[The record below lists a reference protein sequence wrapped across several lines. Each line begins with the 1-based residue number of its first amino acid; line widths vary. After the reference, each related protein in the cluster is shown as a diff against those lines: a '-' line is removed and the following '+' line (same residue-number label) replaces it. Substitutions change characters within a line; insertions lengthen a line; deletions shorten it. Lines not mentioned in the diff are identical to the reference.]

1 MLQNVVLPKLPLFL
15 SRKIVHDVFGGLSFS
30 SSNVPGPAHA
40 ISFANKTVSAC
51 RFLVCNIHPFISIC
65 SYNGYVNIALTADDE
80 ATPGVHLLP
89 KFYTRAL
96 VELGEEFGVEIP
108 PSLRAAS
115 T

>member
-1 MLQNVVLPKLPLFL
+1 MPRLPLSL

-40 ISFANKTVSAC
+40 ITFASRAVTAVRCA
-51 RFLVCNIHPFISIC
+51 VCNIHPFVAIF
-65 SYNGYVNIALTADDE
+65 SYDGHVNITLTADDE

-89 KFYTRAL
+89 GFYTRAL
-96 VELGEEFGVEIP
+96 VELGEEFGVETP
-108 PSLRAAS
+108 PGLRAAA